1 MYVATSSNG
10 YWGRGRTADAALAAC
25 VAEGGRGDRL
35 LFRIN
40 DAYVA
45 PRVTGLGTLYADYG
59 SLLKV
64 IEEGDGWRAEF
75 EEPELIAEAWEVGAR
90 GKRTDVT
97 ARFVENY
104 FEDVD
109 VMSAIA

>member
-104 FEDVD
+104 FEETN
-109 VMSAIA
+109 VMEPLA

>member
-1 MYVATSSNG
+1 MYIATSSNG

-25 VAEGGRGDRL
+25 AAEGGRGDRL

-40 DAYVA
+40 DAYVL
-45 PRVTGLGTLYADYG
+45 PRVTSWGSLYGEYG

-64 IEEGDGWRAEF
+64 IAEKDVERADFEAPEF
-75 EEPELIAEAWEVGAR
+75 IAEAWEIGAR

-97 ARFVENY
+97 ARYVENY
-104 FEDVD
+104 FEETN
-109 VMSAIA
+109 VMEASA